1 MHASEKLHGVIVG
14 SLLKDRASIN
24 EAVAPHTY
32 EKRFEYLRR
41 PLLKDRTHEEV
52 AQERRGNSFATPHC
66 SPVLFHVCL
75 KTLRRSLVLEGAV
88 HGHGAMQAP
97 GGLALRYDAG
107 LPRVTCATSGGLV
120 LEIFKERRFGE
131 ETGCAV
137 GPRAPEPQPLI
148 WH

>member
-1 MHASEKLHGVIVG
+1 MRGIIVG

-32 EKRFEYLRR
+32 DKRFEYLRH

-52 AQERRGNSFATPHC
+52 AQERHSFATPHYT
-66 SPVLFHVCL
+66 PLLFHVYL
-75 KTLRRSLVLEGAV
+75 KTLRRSLVLGGAV
-88 HGHGAMQAP
+88 HGRGAMQAP

-107 LPRVTCATSGGLV
+107 LNRVTCVTLGGLV
-120 LEIFKERRFGE
+120 QEIFKERRFGE